1 MKLEFHQIA
10 LLDDSPENEAVR
22 TELSCGCSP
31 TVDGVTDN
39 REKRDT

>member
-10 LLDDSPENEAVR
+10 LLDDSPEHEAVR

-39 REKRDT
+39 RDKRDT